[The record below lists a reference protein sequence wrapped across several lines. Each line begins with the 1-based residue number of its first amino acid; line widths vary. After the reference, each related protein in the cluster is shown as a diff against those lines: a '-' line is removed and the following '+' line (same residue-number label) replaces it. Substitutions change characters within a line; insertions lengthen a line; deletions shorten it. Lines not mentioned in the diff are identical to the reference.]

1 MNSIQKPFTS
11 TILFA
16 VILLMQPSVSSSA
29 TLDTRAA
36 AASAAADGA
45 ACSGLS
51 FYWEIGNAEGEFRG
65 GQRTALFGKPVS
77 RQTQG
82 LIASAGKWIYAT
94 YAIEK
99 SGGAPDPIFDIPM
112 LNFTSGYDKQ
122 RLCFNLDTV
131 GSCGS
136 LARAPFSPANEG
148 RFSYG
153 SAHMQHHGA
162 ADELRY
168 LGISQIRSAALGPTI
183 AAGLGI
189 QSDTLVTS
197 PERKLFQTKLSVG
210 LKYSGPELAADA
222 AIDAGTY
229 ASLLQKILSGALRMS
244 EHLGSNQVCASD
256 RMDSDG
262 HYFCSSDGGNT
273 KNVGYVPPLPPEL
286 DQETPANGPPWHYSL
301 GHWVEK
307 DGTFSGVGGFGFY
320 PWIDKNKRWY
330 GIIARFATSN
340 VMAYQQSLVC
350 GRAIRNAWLDEP

>member
-229 ASLLQKILSGALRMS
+229 ASLLQK
-244 EHLGSNQVCASD
+244 
-256 RMDSDG
+256 
-262 HYFCSSDGGNT
+262 Y
-273 KNVGYVPPLPPEL
+273 
-286 DQETPANGPPWHYSL
+286 
-301 GHWVEK
+301 
-307 DGTFSGVGGFGFY
+307 
-320 PWIDKNKRWY
+320 
-330 GIIARFATSN
+330 
-340 VMAYQQSLVC
+340 
-350 GRAIRNAWLDEP
+350 